1 MTKKVILKRVLDFWI
16 VYEAEAFSRI
26 SRGKEKRTGYE
37 EITGQTPEIGEYVD
51 FELYN
56 IVWWWD

>member
-51 FELYN
+51 F
-56 IVWWWD
+56 